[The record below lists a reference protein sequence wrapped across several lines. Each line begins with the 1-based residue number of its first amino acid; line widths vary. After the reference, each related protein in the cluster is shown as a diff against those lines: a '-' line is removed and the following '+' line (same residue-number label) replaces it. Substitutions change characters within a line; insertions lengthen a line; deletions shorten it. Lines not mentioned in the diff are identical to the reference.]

1 MLELT
6 VGGNEYYDE
15 QENRFVKTKSRTLCL
30 EHSLR
35 SVAKWESKW
44 KIAFLSTKQLTKEQ
58 SDDYIRC
65 METTGRAD
73 PTFVSQLSLKQKKE
87 INEYISD
94 SMTAT
99 VIHRRKKTPPSKK
112 TITAELIYFWMI
124 QNGIPPEYEKWHL
137 NRLLTLIEVCSVEG
151 GPKQKMSMKDQ
162 MAQQRA
168 LNESRLKKFN
178 TRG

>member
-1 MLELT
+1 M
-6 VGGNEYYDE
+6 
-15 QENRFVKTKSRTLCL
+15 L

-44 KIAFLSTKQLTKEQ
+44 KTSFLSNKELTKKQ

-65 METTGRAD
+65 MEVTGQVDDSLFDQITPAQKKQVDEYIAD
-73 PTFVSQLSLKQKKE
+73 P
-87 INEYISD
+87 
-94 SMTAT
+94 MTAS
-99 VIHRRKKTPPSKK
+99 VIHRMKKGPPSRK
-112 TITAELIYFWMI
+112 TITAEIVYFWMI
-124 QNGIPPEYEKWHL
+124 QNRIPFECEKWHL
-137 NRLLTLIEVCSVEG
+137 NRLLTLIEVCSIEG

-168 LNESRLKKFN
+168 LNASRKKKFN